1 MTKRQIERWRNN
13 GRWLAYRNPGERGYR
28 PCPLTLAGLDHFT
41 DSAAKSKLT
50 IEEQIQCLHE
60 FQKGYHLAKKRREK
74 AEAVLLK
81 YKAILEGAYAAAKK
95 AVEGKTFDMYCGRA
109 ITYVGNYDHEL
120 ARALWAAKEVR
131 APDHWSSRM
140 HAATIEIPAPSD
152 GQSMTGW
159 EESAKAAAVYLQ
171 SHGIPANWH
180 SWAD

>member
-1 MTKRQIERWRNN
+1 MTRKQIEHWRNE
-13 GRWLAYRNPGERGYR
+13 GRQLAYRKPGERGYR
-28 PCPLTLAGLDHFT
+28 PCPLKLIELDHFMAP
-41 DSAAKSKLT
+41 DLRSRLT
-50 IEEQIQCLHE
+50 IEEQLGRLAE
-60 FQKGYHLAKKRREK
+60 LQKGYHLAKKRREK

-81 YKAILEGAYAAAKK
+81 YKGILEGAYATAAR
-95 AVEGKTFDMYCGRA
+95 ALEGKTFDMYCGRA

-152 GQSMTGW
+152 RQSMTGW
-159 EESAKAAAVYLQ
+159 EESAKAAAAYLKD
-171 SHGIPANWH
+171 HGIPANWH